1 MNCFVRS
8 LNAAIL
14 FGGALTMFADS
25 GVTVNVLTNRREGV
39 INQRLSGVSQGGNA
53 CSYMK
58 PQVVAGMK
66 ELPAKMV
73 RLEMVTGT
81 YMYSLYN
88 PQTKTWNWSKLD
100 REIENIRK
108 SGAEIVINL
117 YGTPTWM
124 SSEPK
129 AKIPIYA
136 PPIKNQEFADY
147 CAAIVR
153 HVNIE
158 KKYNIKYWEFWNEP
172 SGGYFWSTWKQN
184 PKPFFDLYAATA
196 KAVKKVDPSIMFGGF
211 GDNVYYQ
218 ENYRAFYEY
227 CKKHNTPVD
236 FISIHWYGE
245 WDKEGPRHPE
255 WFNTLTAKAEAMY
268 KKYFNRTVPIFYTE
282 WNLIGESKGKYSA
295 GQTAAYIGT
304 ALYWMQRNPKISGA
318 MLFRVEH
325 YKDSASSL
333 FDAGFQPRVAWRV
346 MKMFTMLPKTELRT
360 VSSDKAVT
368 ALAAGSPDHAV
379 VMINRYGID
388 SKEPVITAK
397 LIFSGLAGGKTYRLN
412 LYQENTQ
419 TAGKVQPF
427 APVSTREIKSD
438 MQGRLTYELNLDAYS
453 VTLVAVEKQ

>member
-1 MNCFVRS
+1 MNYFLRV
-8 LNAAIL
+8 LNTVIL
-14 FGGALTMFADS
+14 FSGALTMFADS
-25 GVTVNVLTNRREGV
+25 GITVNVLANRREGV

-58 PQVVAGMK
+58 PEVMDGMK

-73 RLEMVTGT
+73 RLEMVTAT
-81 YMYSLYN
+81 YMYNLYN

-100 REIENIRK
+100 REIENIRN

-136 PPIKNQEFADY
+136 PPVNTQEFADF
-147 CAAIVR
+147 CAEIAR

-172 SGGYFWSTWKQN
+172 SGGYFWSTWKQD
-184 PKPFFDLYAATA
+184 PKPFFELYAATA

-211 GDNVYYQ
+211 GDNAYYQ
-218 ENYRAFYEY
+218 SNYQIFYEY
-227 CKKHNTPVD
+227 CKKHNIPVD

-245 WDKEGPRHPE
+245 WDKDGPRHPE
-255 WFNTLTAKAEAMY
+255 WFSTLADKTEAMY
-268 KKYFNRTVPIFYTE
+268 KKYFTRKVPIFYTE

-295 GQTAAYIGT
+295 AQTAAYIGT

-325 YKDSASSL
+325 YRDPVSSL
-333 FDAGFQPRVAWRV
+333 LDSRFQPRVAWRV

-360 VSSDKAVT
+360 VSSDKTVT
-368 ALAAGSPDHAV
+368 ALAAGSPDNAA
-379 VMINRYGID
+379 VMINRYDISPEAKPATAEID
-388 SKEPVITAK
+388 FT
-397 LIFSGLAGGKTYRLN
+397 GLAANKTCRIKI
-412 LYQENTQ
+412 YQED
-419 TAGKVQPF
+419 AVSALRVQPF
-427 APVSTREIKSD
+427 TIKEEKKLKTDAS
-438 MQGRLTYELNLDAYS
+438 GKIKLPLNLEPFS
-453 VTLVAVEKQ
+453 VTLVEIEQI